1 MPRTCHGAQA
11 APLPAGWKQE
21 QDLRSGRFFY
31 VNHAAKQWSWD
42 APGESVALDDAASLQ
57 TLACSAISG
66 VVSVVAAAV
75 AVGGVAAG
83 AGALDS
89 RKLRWRHG
97 IVSSP
102 NPPCDDTPATAASQ
116 CEVAVEQPGSQS
128 PIDSGAAAAEE
139 VRVYR
144 EKIRA
149 LEARSAEAAAAAEVA
164 REDARTLQVRL

>member
-1 MPRTCHGAQA
+1 MTAQ
-11 APLPAGWKQE
+11 
-21 QDLRSGRFFY
+21 RS
-31 VNHAAKQWSWD
+31 S
-42 APGESVALDDAASLQ
+42 
-57 TLACSAISG
+57 ISRRH
-66 VVSVVAAAV
+66 